1 MSTPSTR
8 LTRELVRLACLA
20 PSVENTQPWSWRVV
34 APDRVELYAD
44 PRRWL
49 PAADPLGR
57 ELVISCG
64 SALDHFEVAAGSF
77 GLTAQVEEYPVGQ
90 DPDLLARVTLAPG
103 VLTDAGV
110 ERLAALENRR
120 TDRHGAQDRPVLPEL
135 VEPLG
140 QAASRGG
147 ARVIVLTEPWAVQR
161 TEQLIE
167 AARQN
172 QLSDLAAG
180 IEQDGWIDRS
190 ETDGIPGIV
199 AEPSHD
205 LEERR
210 APTRFERHVR
220 AHDAQTE
227 HAGCARR
234 DLYRPRR
241 PARLALGRPLPE
253 RVLARRDQRRPGAD
267 PDHAGRRGRPH
278 PHPGPARR
286 PGQSAEPPGPG
297 PRGLAGSRR
306 SAPLR
311 TPYPAASPRRRD
323 QGLTPVGGRG

>member
-227 HAGCARR
+227 HAGVLAVICTDHDDPRAWLWAGRSLSAFWLGVTSAGLALTPTTQVVEVARTR
-234 DLYRPRR
+234 TLVRHDVLGSLLNPQVLVRVGWPAPAAARPSVRRTPRR
-241 PARLALGRPLPE
+241 
-253 RVLARRDQRRPGAD
+253 VLDDVIKA
-267 PDHAGRRGRPH
+267 
-278 PHPGPARR
+278 
-286 PGQSAEPPGPG
+286 
-297 PRGLAGSRR
+297 
-306 SAPLR
+306 
-311 TPYPAASPRRRD
+311 
-323 QGLTPVGGRG
+323 